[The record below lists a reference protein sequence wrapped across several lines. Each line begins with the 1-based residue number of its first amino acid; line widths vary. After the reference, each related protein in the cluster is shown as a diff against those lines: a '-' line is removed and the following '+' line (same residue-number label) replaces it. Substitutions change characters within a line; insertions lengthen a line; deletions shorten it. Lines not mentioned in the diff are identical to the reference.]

1 MYFKAKVTEKVQDD
15 NGKIKKSSVEYLV
28 HAVSVTDVEVQITEE
43 YRNVTFDWE
52 LNSVSAT
59 KIVKVMDND
68 RADR

>member
-15 NGKIKKSSVEYLV
+15 NGKIKKTSVEYLV
-28 HAVSVTDVEVQITEE
+28 QAVSVTDVEVQVTEE

>member
-15 NGKIKKSSVEYLV
+15 NGKIKKTSVEYLV
-28 HAVSVTDVEVQITEE
+28 RAVSVTDVEVQVTEE